1 MEELEKRLGY
11 KFNNSGLLMNAMT
24 HSSAVNELK
33 TASNQRLEFLGDS
46 VLQLIIS
53 SYIYKKLPKQN
64 EGALSKLRSLV
75 VCSDSLLSAANDIDL
90 NKYIILGKGE
100 ELSGGRDKK
109 NIIADAFE
117 SLIGAIYLD
126 GGYHTAENFVLK
138 TLMNVIDKAIK
149 GTLTYDFKTTL
160 QEYAQSLEDTELSYE
175 LLRTEG
181 PEHEQIFYSR
191 VVLGN
196 RVFRESCGRNRKQ
209 SEQNAAENALR
220 ELKIID

>member
-1 MEELEKRLGY
+1 ML
-11 KFNNSGLLMNAMT
+11 AMT

-75 VCSDSLLSAANDIDL
+75 VCSDSLLSAASDIGL

-100 ELSGGRDKK
+100 ELSGGREKK

-126 GGYHTAENFVLK
+126 GGYQTAEDFVLK
-138 TLMNVIDKAIK
+138 TLMNVIDKAVK

-160 QEYAQSLEDTELSYE
+160 QEYAQSLEGTELSYE

-191 VVLGN
+191 AVLGN
-196 RVFRESCGRNRKQ
+196 RGFTEACGRNRKQ